1 VPSAS
6 TRSITALIY
15 EALQLGGVVADDLAL
30 SLCGKVA
37 ELALDVFLIEIVSV
51 KSVALRRAGGKT

>member
-15 EALQLGGVVADDLAL
+15 EAIELGGVVADDLAL

-37 ELALDVFLIEIVSV
+37 ELALDVFLIEM
-51 KSVALRRAGGKT
+51 

>member
-1 VPSAS
+1 MGEGRGGGDAGRVPSAS

-15 EALQLGGVVADDLAL
+15 EAVELGGVVADDLAL

-37 ELALDVFLIEIVSV
+37 ELALDVFLIEM
-51 KSVALRRAGGKT
+51 